1 MNIKSLLTIIL
12 LLTFLSADTI
22 TYELNTAQGKKTFFV
37 KDVIFDGINNG
48 DVFYTFIISK
58 SETNDSEVLGK
69 INFFELSTDSFSSS
83 LSAKCDQLISIEDS
97 QGYLIDFDCANVE
110 TESQFRR
117 PDNVATRLG
126 GILIMAG
133 AGMLYSNV
141 ADDCSD
147 CDLEEVQTF
156 TKDSQDTQKIAYIL
170 IGVGGLLIALG
181 G

>member
-48 DVFYTFIISK
+48 EVFYTFIVSK
-58 SETNDSEVLGK
+58 SDSNDPAILGK
-69 INFFELSTDSFSSS
+69 INFSEFSNEIFSSS
-83 LSAKCDQLISIEDS
+83 LSAKCDQLISIEDEE
-97 QGYLIDFDCANVE
+97 GYLIDFDCSNVD
-110 TESQFRR
+110 TDSRFKR
-117 PDNVATRLG
+117 PNNVATRLG
-126 GILIMAG
+126 GILILAG
-133 AGMLYSNV
+133 AEMLYGELNEE
-141 ADDCSD
+141 CSD
-147 CDLEEVQTF
+147 CDLEEL
-156 TKDSQDTQKIAYIL
+156 KSSIDSSRDTQKIAYIL